1 MSDIVIKKIIILARE
16 WLQKKAS
23 DINHPAVIKDIY
35 TEVEVTAGYFVTLTL
50 ANLIA
55 LSGLINNSAPV
66 IIGAMLISPL
76 MGPILSF
83 GFAFITGE
91 EMVLKRAVRKIAF
104 SVVLTIVV
112 AGFAS
117 VLSPLQEIT
126 SEIASRTKPNIYDLA
141 IAFLS
146 GTAGAVA
153 ICTKKNYLTIV
164 PGVAIATAVIPPL
177 SVTGFG
183 FGIGSLS
190 IAFGGFLLFFTNFVA
205 IIIATCAVFYFYG
218 FKPSIITEADVA
230 YLKKRVGLLAVVLF
244 IISIPLIYTLH
255 KSITEIGMQKKISV
269 LLKREI
275 DREKKSR
282 LQTFSYVEQDGVL
295 EISAVVNTVDYIK
308 DPDIEDMERDMGAT
322 LETAVKLNLDQI
334 KVQPRGLK
342 EQPVMTVIAPP
353 KPPWEILKAS
363 RDEIVKVIKK
373 TTGRVEKLI
382 SPSTITE
389 FQTGFND
396 KTLAVSI
403 DLTIKRDEPLSGDQ
417 VLLLR
422 RLISDEL
429 GLPVK
434 LEFEYNPFVPL
445 LVFQPGESAV
455 TAEMKTSLAAVMDA
469 FRIDNNLSVTVESF
483 PGASGAY
490 RKRIKL
496 AEERALAVTQ
506 VLVKEYSVPESRIA
520 TSFSK
525 RNKEQYV
532 YVKVTLKTGVKR

>member
-1 MSDIVIKKIIILARE
+1 MNDIVIKKIIALSRE
-16 WLQKKAS
+16 WLQRKVA

-35 TEVEVTAGYFVTLTL
+35 AEVEVTAGYFVTLTL

-104 SVVLTIVV
+104 SVALTIVV
-112 AGFAS
+112 AALAS
-117 VLSPLQEIT
+117 VVSPLQEIT

-190 IAFGGFLLFFTNFVA
+190 VAFGGFLLFFTNFVA

-230 YLKKRVGLLAVVLF
+230 YLKKRVTLLAVVLF

-255 KSITEIGMQKKISV
+255 KSISEIGMQKKISV
-269 LLKREI
+269 LLKREL

-282 LQTFSYVEQDGVL
+282 LQTFSYIEQDEAL
-295 EISAVVNTVDYIK
+295 EISVVVNTVDYIR
-308 DPDIEDMERDMGAT
+308 DPDIEDIEKDMSAA
-322 LETAVKLNLDQI
+322 LETTVKLNLDQI

-342 EQPVMTVIAPP
+342 EQPVVTVITPP
-353 KPPWEILKAS
+353 KPPWEVLRAS
-363 RDEIVKVIKK
+363 REDVVKVVKK
-373 TTGRVEKLI
+373 TTGKVEKLI
-382 SPSTITE
+382 SPSPITE

-396 KTLAVSI
+396 KSLAVSI
-403 DLTIKRDEPLSGDQ
+403 DLTIKRDEPLSNDQ
-417 VLLLR
+417 ILLLK
-422 RLISDEL
+422 RLIADEL

-434 LEFEYNPFVPL
+434 LTVENKPFVPP
-445 LVFQPGESAV
+445 LVFKTGETGIS
-455 TAEMKTSLAAVMDA
+455 AEMKASLEAVRDA
-469 FRIDNNLSVTVESF
+469 FRKDNNLSVLIESY
-483 PGASGAY
+483 PESSGPY
-490 RKRIKL
+490 RERIRL
-496 AEERALAVTQ
+496 AEERAVAVSQILISAYGIPETR
-506 VLVKEYSVPESRIA
+506 VAASV
-520 TSFSK
+520 SK
-525 RNKEQYV
+525 RNKEKDAF
-532 YVKVTLKTGVKR
+532 VKVTVRTGIKR

>member
-1 MSDIVIKKIIILARE
+1 MNDVVIKKIIVLVRKWVQSRVAE
-16 WLQKKAS
+16 
-23 DINHPAVIKDIY
+23 INHAAVIKDIY
-35 TEVEVTAGYFVTLTL
+35 SEVAVTAGYFVTLTL

-91 EMVLKRAVRKIAF
+91 EVVLQKAVRKITM

-112 AGFAS
+112 AALAS
-117 VLSPLQEIT
+117 VVSPLQEIT

-218 FKPSIITEADVA
+218 FKPSMITEADVA
-230 YLKKRVGLLAVVLF
+230 YLKKRVILLAVVLF

-255 KSITEIGMQKKISV
+255 KSISEIGTHKQISV
-269 LLKREI
+269 LLKQEL
-275 DREKKSR
+275 DREKESK
-282 LQTFSYVEQDGVL
+282 LQTFSYIEKDDVL
-295 EISAVVNTVDYIK
+295 EISAVVNTVEYIK
-308 DPDIEDMERDMGAT
+308 DPDIEDIERDISAA
-322 LETAVKLNLDQI
+322 LETVVKLNLDQI

-342 EQPVMTVIAPP
+342 EQVVVTIAPP
-353 KPPWEILKAS
+353 KPPWEVLKTS
-363 RDEIVKVIKK
+363 REEVVKVVKQTI
-373 TTGRVEKLI
+373 GRVEKLI
-382 SPSTITE
+382 SPSPVTD

-396 KTLAVSI
+396 KSLAVSI
-403 DLTIKRDEPLSGDQ
+403 DLIIKRDEALSDDQ
-417 VLLLR
+417 ILLLK
-422 RLISDEL
+422 RLIADEL

-434 LEFEYNPFVPL
+434 LSVENRPFVEP
-445 LVFQPGESAV
+445 LVFKPGEIAIS
-455 TAEMKTSLAAVMDA
+455 AEMKTALSAVRDVFNKDNQIAILIESYPESKGSYKKRTSLAEDRAWAVSSILINEYGIPDA
-469 FRIDNNLSVTVESF
+469 VITAIVNKRKVDNN
-483 PGASGAY
+483 
-490 RKRIKL
+490 
-496 AEERALAVTQ
+496 ALVR
-506 VLVKEYSVPESRIA
+506 VSIS
-520 TSFSK
+520 
-525 RNKEQYV
+525 
-532 YVKVTLKTGVKR
+532 TGQGR

>member
-1 MSDIVIKKIIILARE
+1 MNDIAIKRVIILVRRWIQSKVA
-16 WLQKKAS
+16 
-23 DINHPAVIKDIY
+23 DINHQAVIKDILH
-35 TEVEVTAGYFVTLTL
+35 EVEVTAGYFVTLTL

-91 EMVLKRAVRKIAF
+91 EIVLKRAVRKVAF

-112 AGFAS
+112 AALAS
-117 VLSPLQEIT
+117 AVSPLHEIT

-183 FGIGSLS
+183 IGIGSLS

-218 FKPSIITEADVA
+218 FKPSMITEADVA
-230 YLKKRVGLLAVVLF
+230 YLKKRVALLAVVLF
-244 IISIPLIYTLH
+244 VISIPLIYTLH
-255 KSITEIGMQKKISV
+255 KSISEISMQKKISE
-269 LLKREI
+269 LLKQEI

-282 LQTFSYVEQDGVL
+282 LQTFNYIEKDEAL
-295 EISAVVNTVDYIK
+295 EISAVVNTVDYIR
-308 DPDIEDMERDMGAT
+308 DDHIEDMEKDIGAALRT
-322 LETAVKLNLDQI
+322 PVKLNLDQI

-342 EQPVMTVIAPP
+342 EPVVTVIAPP
-353 KPPWEILKAS
+353 KPPWDVLKAS
-363 RDEIVKVIKK
+363 REDVVKVIKK
-373 TTGRVEKLI
+373 TTGKVEKLI
-382 SPSTITE
+382 SPSPITD
-389 FQTGFND
+389 FQVGFND
-396 KTLAVSI
+396 TSVTVSI
-403 DLTIKRDEPLSGDQ
+403 GLTIRRDDPLSDDQ
-417 VLLLR
+417 ILLIS
-422 RLISDEL
+422 RLIADEI

-434 LEFEYNPFVPL
+434 LTVESSPFVPP
-445 LVFQPGESAV
+445 LVFKKGETALS
-455 TAEMKTSLAAVMDA
+455 AEMKKSLGAITDA
-469 FRIDNNLSVTVESF
+469 YRKDNKITILVNSHAESSF
-483 PGASGAY
+483 TY
-490 RKRIKL
+490 RKRIQF
-496 AEERALAVTQ
+496 AEQRAGEVAN
-506 VLVKEYSVPESRIA
+506 VLISVYGIPETSINTSVNRKKAVKEP
-520 TSFSK
+520 F
-525 RNKEQYV
+525 
-532 YVKVTLKTGVKR
+532 VKVTVRPEQRE